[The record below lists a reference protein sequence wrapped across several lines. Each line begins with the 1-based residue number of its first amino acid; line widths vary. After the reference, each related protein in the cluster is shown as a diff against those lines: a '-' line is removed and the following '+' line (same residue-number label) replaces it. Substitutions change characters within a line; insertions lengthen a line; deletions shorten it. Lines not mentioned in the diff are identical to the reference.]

1 MTNWSDEYEV
11 VVEYVNKCR
20 ICCLPLQ
27 LLQLGLV
34 EQAQELIIDHFG
46 MIGQPR
52 IVVDFISLIE
62 LLQLVE
68 KDGFVGRQLDS
79 GLVLLVAGW

>member
-1 MTNWSDEYEV
+1 MTKWPDEYEV
-11 VVEYVNKCR
+11 VGEHVNKCR

-34 EQAQELIIDHFG
+34 EQAQQLIIDHFG

-52 IVVDFISLIE
+52 IAVDFISLIE
-62 LLQLVE
+62 LLQVVE
-68 KDGFVGRQLDS
+68 KDGFVGRQPDS
-79 GLVLLVAGW
+79 ALVLLVAGW